1 MTRLD
6 FLRHLRSI
14 YETYFELRC
23 RGDEEAET
31 YVDTALKAER
41 IVFRLLA
48 IHQVQEDSDR
58 LKRRIRADHVRNCGR
73 IPCGLT
79 TAVSP

>member
-1 MTRLD
+1 MTWLD

-23 RGDEEAET
+23 RGDEEAEV
-31 YVDTALKAER
+31 YLDVAMKAER
-41 IVFRLLA
+41 IVFRRLP

-58 LKRRIRADHVRNCGR
+58 LLRRIRADHVQHCGR
-73 IPCGLT
+73 SPCGIT
-79 TAVSP
+79 TRA